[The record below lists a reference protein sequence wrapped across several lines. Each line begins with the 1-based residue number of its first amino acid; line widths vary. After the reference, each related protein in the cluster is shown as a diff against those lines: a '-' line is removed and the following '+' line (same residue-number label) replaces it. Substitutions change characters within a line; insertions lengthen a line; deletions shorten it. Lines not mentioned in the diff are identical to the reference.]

1 MHCTEASCSRRAE
14 AVFELMPSQ
23 IVEQCQQAMAHAWM
37 VRTFV
42 KHSDEVE
49 QFPELMQLVRTVF
62 DTARALETRVADPPG
77 YLRMLQK
84 KLGKLRRASEQF
96 AQDAPQ
102 ASTHTNFVQAVV
114 SMRAAVDSLSRLL
127 EQTKLPPVPATAA
140 AEAAAESDEEE
151 PQSL

>member
-1 MHCTEASCSRRAE
+1 MSTESLA
-14 AVFELMPSQ
+14 AV
-23 IVEQCQQAMAHAWM
+23 VEQCQQAMAHAWM

-62 DTARALETRVADPPG
+62 DTARALETRVGDPPG

-84 KLGKLRRASEQF
+84 KLGKLQRASHQF

-102 ASTHTNFVQAVV
+102 ASTHTNYVQAVV
-114 SMRAAVDSLSRLL
+114 SMRAAVDRLSWLL
-127 EQTKLPPVPATAA
+127 QQAPLPPAAPAARETTMRSGDDGPA
-140 AEAAAESDEEE
+140 
-151 PQSL
+151 

>member
-1 MHCTEASCSRRAE
+1 MSTESLA
-14 AVFELMPSQ
+14 AV
-23 IVEQCQQAMAHAWM
+23 VEQCQQAMAHAWM

-42 KHSDEVE
+42 KHSDEAE

-62 DTARALETRVADPPG
+62 DTARALETRVDDPPG
-77 YLRMLQK
+77 YLRMLRK
-84 KLGKLRRASEQF
+84 KVGKLRRASEQF

-127 EQTKLPPVPATAA
+127 ERTRPPPAIPGTAVVEGA
-140 AEAAAESDEEE
+140 PDSDEGE
-151 PQSL
+151 PQLPST